1 MVFITGNYCTP
12 TLNKDDDYN
21 NNDNTNILHVLVLGV
36 DQRHDIKVTNEYFNA
51 LHFQWFHNHITHS
64 KTRSEKLLKCTI

>member
-1 MVFITGNYCTP
+1 M
-12 TLNKDDDYN
+12 LNKDDDYN

-51 LHFQWFHNHITHS
+51 LHFQ
-64 KTRSEKLLKCTI
+64 